1 MERGIVD
8 GSVHGVLTLALPRF
22 DAYID
27 TYCEVTL

>member
-1 MERGIVD
+1 MIFCGSQVERLRD
-8 GSVHGVLTLALPRF
+8 LALPRF